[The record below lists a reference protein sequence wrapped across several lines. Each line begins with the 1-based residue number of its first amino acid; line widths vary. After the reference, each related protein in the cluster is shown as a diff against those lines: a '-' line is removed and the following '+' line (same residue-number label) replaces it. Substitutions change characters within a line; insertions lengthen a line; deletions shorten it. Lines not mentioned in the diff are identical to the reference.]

1 MAHEREVD
9 GLAAWY
15 RTQPVSRRAFV
26 ERALKLG
33 LSVPAAA
40 ALLAACGSD
49 DDDDEAAGT
58 TSSTAATGTLEGR
71 VQILVG
77 FGTGNAP
84 AQVPVQE
91 ALAQAFMTTNPGVTI
106 EFLRVPG
113 SSDARTKLTTLIA
126 GGEPPDI
133 VMPAGLYGV
142 SLFVD
147 QDVWLDLG
155 PMAERDGVSL
165 DAFLPETATATRV
178 GNYFGEDSDRII
190 GLPVGVHD
198 HALAYN
204 VGLFSEAGVAPP
216 PTDWGDDSWSLEGRF
231 LEAAR
236 ALTVDAGGRNP
247 GESGFDTGR
256 IERFGVGHFFREG
269 VFYAFGG
276 HLYDAESRTA
286 QFATPGSIAGIQFAA
301 DLVNR
306 HRVQPGPTDVASL
319 GAGASKGSEEQFAW
333 RAGKLAMIDMCSCD
347 IKSPYGSDVP
357 FEWKAAAMPT
367 GPERRFA
374 FLNLDV
380 GALVKAGRNHDLA
393 WQVLK
398 YFAVDPA
405 AERRLA
411 YDSYGAVPPLKVNRD
426 AFVTGIK
433 ADLPSVDPQVWI
445 DGFPSASPENEAWF
459 PAFAEVNDLVGKSF
473 DQIIDGTPAAQAMP
487 ALQQAAQAK
496 IDEWFRANE
505 LPD

>member
-1 MAHEREVD
+1 MELRPELD
-9 GLAAWY
+9 ELMDSY
-15 RTQPVSRRAFV
+15 RTRPISRRTFV

-40 ALLAACGSD
+40 ALLAACGSSD
-49 DDDDEAAGT
+49 DDDASGT
-58 TSSTAATGTLEGR
+58 TSSTSAAPGDLKGR

-91 ALAQAFMTTNPGVTI
+91 TLARAFMTANPGVTI
-106 EFLRVPG
+106 EFLRSPG
-113 SSDARTKLTTLIA
+113 SGDARTKLTTLIA

-147 QDVWLDLG
+147 QNVWLDLG
-155 PMAERDGVSL
+155 PLAARDGVSL
-165 DAFLPETATATRV
+165 DAFVPETVPATRV
-178 GNYFGEDSDRII
+178 TNYFGTDSKHII

-204 VGLFSEAGVAPP
+204 VGLFSKAGVAPP
-216 PTDWGDDSWSLEGRF
+216 PTDWTDATWSLEGRF
-231 LEAAR
+231 LDAAR
-236 ALTVDAGGRNP
+236 ALTVDGAGRNP
-247 GESGFDTGR
+247 GDPGFDAGGITQ
-256 IERFGVGHFFREG
+256 FGVGHFFREG
-269 VFYAFGG
+269 VFYGFGG
-276 HLYDAESRTA
+276 HLYDPASRTA
-286 QFATPGSIAGIQFAA
+286 QFATPESVAGIQFAA
-301 DLVNR
+301 DLVKR
-306 HRVQPGPTDVASL
+306 HKVQPGPTEVASL

-347 IKSPYGSDVP
+347 IKSPFGTDVP
-357 FEWKAAAMPT
+357 FEWRAAAMPT
-367 GPERRFA
+367 GPKRRFG

-380 GALVKAGRNHDLA
+380 GALVRAGKNQEAA

-405 AERRLA
+405 TEATLA
-411 YDSYGAVPPLKVNRD
+411 YESYGAVPPLAVNRD
-426 AFVTGIK
+426 AFVTGIR

-445 DGFPSASPENEAWF
+445 AGFPSASPENESWF
-459 PAFAEVNDLVGKSF
+459 PAFAEVNDLIGKSF
-473 DQIIDGTPAAQAMP
+473 DQIVGGTPAAQAMP
-487 ALQQAAQAK
+487 MLQAQAQAK
-496 IDEWFRANE
+496 IDEWFRTNN
-505 LPD
+505 LPS